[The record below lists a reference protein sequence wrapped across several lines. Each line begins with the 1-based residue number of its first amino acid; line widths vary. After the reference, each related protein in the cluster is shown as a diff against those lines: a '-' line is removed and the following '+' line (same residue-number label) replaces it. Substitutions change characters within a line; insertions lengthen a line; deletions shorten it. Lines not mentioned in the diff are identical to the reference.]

1 MADIFAAA
9 VARLSSDELRA
20 LWQAQIDGRLD
31 DDRPP
36 RERLAAWCRRQSR
49 DRFMRRAAGL
59 PLSLLAQVHARLL
72 AGEDADAI
80 LAELPPIEPAP
91 DGAGHPDEGHH
102 GNRHR
107 S

>member
-9 VARLSSDELRA
+9 LTHLSADELRA
-20 LWQAQIDGRLD
+20 LWQALVDGRLD
-31 DDRPP
+31 DDLPP
-36 RERLAAWCRRQSR
+36 RERLAAWCRRRSR

-59 PLSLLAQVHARLL
+59 PLPLLAQVHARLL

-80 LAELPPIEPAP
+80 LADLPPVEPAP
-91 DGAGHPDEGHH
+91 DGAGDPREGQN
-102 GNRHR
+102 GDRHR